1 MEIEVIDEAMSCGKT
16 MGLIK
21 WMKDNP
27 QNKYLYVSPMLD
39 EVENRI
45 PDECES
51 LEFVS
56 PNTLEHRTKS
66 DHLLEL
72 LKEGHNISFTHSLFT
87 DLTREHLYWINIR
100 GYVLVID
107 EEVSF
112 IEKYDKY
119 TLGDIVSLE
128 EQGLIEIDEN
138 DLGRVKWK
146 WDNMRDNTKY
156 TPLRRMC
163 DLQMVYCSKRDRDMM
178 VIHLPIELITSAAR
192 VIVSTYLYEGSI
204 MHKFMEMKN
213 IESKPFKNTIDL
225 CKTTQEVKHL
235 AKNKIHWIPDTR
247 TVKKVRGYR
256 LTTTWW
262 DKDATPEQ
270 LKSVDAA
277 IKSVCRASGHSK
289 EHVMW
294 TVPKS
299 ATKGASLT
307 KKERKRKRN
316 NRSISVLGYSHGDCY
331 VSCNAKATNNY
342 SNKRVLVHAYN
353 RHPPQVVRAYL
364 EDYGFPIDIDQYAL
378 SELVQ
383 WVWRSAIRNKE
394 DIQISILSN
403 RMRDL
408 FIDWLESS

>member
-1 MEIEVIDEAMSCGKT
+1 MQIEIIDEAMSSGKT
-16 MGLIK
+16 QGLIK
-21 WMKDNP
+21 WMTENP
-27 QNKYLYVSPMLD
+27 QSKYLYVSPMLD

-45 PDECES
+45 PDDCES

-56 PNTLEHRTKS
+56 PNTIEHKTKGK
-66 DHLLEL
+66 HLLEL
-72 LKEGHNISFTHSLFT
+72 LKEGHNVSFTHSLFK
-87 DLTREHLYWINIR
+87 DLTREHLYWIEIR

-112 IEKYDKY
+112 IERYDKY

-128 EQGLIEIDEN
+128 EQKLIEIDEN

-146 WDNMRDNTKY
+146 WDTMRDDTKY
-156 TPLRRMC
+156 SALRTMC

-178 VIHLPIELITSAAR
+178 VIHLPIELITSASR

-213 IESKPFKNTIDL
+213 IKSVPFGDVQL
-225 CKTTQEVKHL
+225 GKTTQEVKQI
-235 AKNKIHWIPDTR
+235 AKDHITWIPDTR

-262 DKDATPEQ
+262 NKDATPSQ
-270 LKSVDAA
+270 LKAVDAA
-277 IKSVCRASGHSK
+277 IKSVCRSSGYSK
-289 EHVMW
+289 EYVMW

-299 ATKGASLT
+299 ATKGAKLS
-307 KKERKRKRN
+307 KGERKKKLN
-316 NRSISVLGYSHGDCY
+316 SKSISVLGYSHQECY
-331 VSCNAKATNNY
+331 VSCNAKATNKL
-342 SNKRVLVHAYN
+342 SHKKVLVHAYN

-383 WVWRSAIRNKE
+383 WVWRSAIRNGE
-394 DIQISILSN
+394 DVHISILSN

-408 FIDWLESS
+408 FRRWLESA